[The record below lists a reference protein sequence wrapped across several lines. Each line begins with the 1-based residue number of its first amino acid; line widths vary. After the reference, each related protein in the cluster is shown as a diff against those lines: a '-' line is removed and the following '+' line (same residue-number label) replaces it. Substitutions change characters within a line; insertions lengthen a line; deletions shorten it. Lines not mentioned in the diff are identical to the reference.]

1 MKTQAVAKYLKIS
14 PRKLR
19 LSADLVRGRRIVEAE
34 NILAA
39 TPKKGAVMV
48 SDALKSAVANAENNH
63 NLRKNSLA
71 IAEIRVDEGPKLKRF
86 RPRSRGSASPIL
98 HRMAH
103 LTVIVSDDAPVEKKT
118 KKFVKKA
125 EAKPVADKPVAKTEK
140 SVEKKEA
147 K

>member
-1 MKTQAVAKYLKIS
+1 MKTRAVAKYLKIS
-14 PRKLR
+14 PAKLR

-48 SDALKSAVANAENNH
+48 SEALKSAVANAENNH
-63 NLRKNSLA
+63 NLRKAALSV
-71 IAEIRVDEGPKLKRF
+71 AEIRVDEGPKLKRY
-86 RPRSRGSASPIL
+86 RPRSRGSAAPVW

-103 LTVIVSDDAPVEKKT
+103 LTVVVSDDVTDKKPVGVT
-118 KKFVKKA
+118 KSG
-125 EAKPVADKPVAKTEK
+125 AKPTKDTKPAKQATD
-140 SVEKKEA
+140 KKES